1 MVYSLSM
8 THLGENIIK
17 KDLSKRNVAPNL
29 VDYPSFYEKFSW
41 KDAEREI
48 DFFEDGTL
56 NAAYNAVD
64 RHAIGEKKDKNAILF
79 EGLDGKKESYTYGD
93 LSKLSNKFA
102 NVITSQG
109 IEKGDRVFVFLPTIP
124 ERYVS
129 FLGILK
135 TGAIV
140 GTLFS
145 AFQEAALLDRLLD
158 SNAKMVITTEALFP
172 RIEKVW
178 KDLPN
183 LEKVIIV
190 ERGSVTHLKGDKF
203 VTYEKEMDKASEEF
217 SVVHMQ
223 KEDLSYMLYTSGT
236 TGKPKGVVHA
246 HYDILQ
252 AMMTTKYVLD
262 LHDEDI
268 YWCTADT
275 GWVTGVVYGVLG
287 PFCLGITSVIFEGR
301 FTPAAWYTI
310 LQDYRVTVWYTAP
323 TAIRMLMASDVQPKE
338 FKLDSLR
345 ELYSVGEPLNPE
357 AIWWGLEA
365 FGLPFHDT
373 WWQTELGSMAIVN
386 YPSMDIKPGSM
397 GKPFPGVIAGVV
409 DKEGKEVKQGE
420 IGNLVIKPETD
431 PALMKQIWNNK
442 EKFDSYFENGWYTSG
457 DKAFKDADGYFWF
470 VGRAD
475 DLINTSGERVGPFE
489 VESSLVE
496 YPDVIE
502 AGVIG
507 KPDAMRGEII
517 KAFVVLKPGVEG
529 TEELKGKIAQYVK
542 KNLAGHAYPREIEF
556 IDKLPKTRSGKIMRR
571 LLKAK
576 ELGLPIGDT
585 STLEDY

>member
-1 MVYSLSM
+1 MQSH
-8 THLGENIIK
+8 TGENIIK
-17 KDLSKRNVAPNL
+17 KDISKFPVAPLLAN
-29 VDYPSFYEKFSW
+29 YSEFYKNFSW
-41 KDAEREI
+41 KKAEKEI

-64 RHAIGEKKDKNAILF
+64 RHAKGKNKDKAAFLF
-79 EGLDGKKESYTYGD
+79 EGSNGEKETYTYQE
-93 LSKLSNKFA
+93 LSKQSNKFA
-102 NVITSQG
+102 NVLTSTG
-109 IEKGDRVFVFLPTIP
+109 IKKGDRVFVFLPTIP
-124 ERYVS
+124 ERYIA

-145 AFQEAALLDRLLD
+145 AFQEIALLDRLLD
-158 SNAKMVITTEALFP
+158 SQAKVVVTTEALFP
-172 RIEKVW
+172 RIEKIW
-178 KDLPN
+178 KDLPD

-203 VTYEKEMDKASEEF
+203 VTYEQEMEKASPEF
-217 SVVHMQ
+217 EIAHMQ

-262 LHDEDI
+262 LHKDDI

-275 GWVTGVVYGVLG
+275 GWVTGVVYGILG
-287 PFCLGITSVIFEGR
+287 PMCLGITSVIFEGR
-301 FTPAAWYTI
+301 FSPAAWYTI
-310 LQDYRVTVWYTAP
+310 LQDYKVTVWYTAP
-323 TAIRMLMASDVQPKE
+323 TAIRMLMGTDVQPKD
-338 FKLDSLR
+338 FNLGSLR
-345 ELYSVGEPLNPE
+345 ALYSVGEPLNPE

-397 GKPFPGVIAGVV
+397 GKPFPGIVASVIDA
-409 DKEGKEVKQGE
+409 DGKAVKKGEV
-420 IGNLVIKPETD
+420 GNLVIKPDTD
-431 PALMKQIWNNK
+431 PALMRQIWNNK
-442 EKFDSYFENGWYTSG
+442 EKYESYFANGWYLSG
-457 DKAFKDADGYFWF
+457 DKAYIDEDGYFWF

-489 VESSLVE
+489 VESALVE
-496 YPDVIE
+496 YPDVVE

-507 KPDAMRGEII
+507 KPDALRGEII
-517 KAFVVLKPGVEG
+517 KAFVVLKPGIKG
-529 TEELKGKIAQYVK
+529 TEELKAKIAQYVK

-556 IDKLPKTRSGKIMRR
+556 TQKLPKTRSGKIMRR
-571 LLKAK
+571 LLKAR
-576 ELGLPIGDT
+576 ELGLPEGDT